1 MCRVGRSPLGTFLFL
16 TAMLKTYKSKMTALR
31 ILVKVRGAIVPIEFH
46 WDLIYPN
53 SGIRGCS
60 FSTDDVE
67 LQKAIEAHE
76 FFGRALQ
83 PSIWTDDKEPV
94 PAKKHEEPKKEETPA
109 EETPVE
115 KTEKTE
121 EKKDEAETP
130 TEEVPVEETPVD
142 ETPADGAP
150 LNGANA
156 KPTYPDVTKLAEVRA
171 ILKEEYGKT
180 AADVKSNAQV
190 LALINELGLVFP
202 NLK

>member
-1 MCRVGRSPLGTFLFL
+1 
-16 TAMLKTYKSKMTALR
+16 MTALR
-31 ILVKVRGAIVPIEFH
+31 ILVKVRGKNVPVEFG

-60 FSTDDVE
+60 FSTDDEE

-76 FFGRALQ
+76 YFGRALQ

-94 PAKKHEEPKKEETPA
+94 PAKKDVKPVEPVKEEPKKEETPV
-109 EETPVE
+109 EET
-115 KTEKTE
+115 
-121 EKKDEAETP
+121 AP
-130 TEEVPVEETPVD
+130 TEETTGEEKVTETAGETTEVEKPTEEAPVEENPV
-142 ETPADGAP
+142 EEAPADGAP

-180 AADVKSNAQV
+180 PAEVKSNAQV

>member
-1 MCRVGRSPLGTFLFL
+1 
-16 TAMLKTYKSKMTALR
+16 MLKTYKSKMTALR

-94 PAKKHEEPKKEETPA
+94 PAKKHEEPKHEEPKHEEPKKEEIPADETPA
-109 EETPVE
+109 DKTEVKKEEDETPA
-115 KTEKTE
+115 
-121 EKKDEAETP
+121 DETP
-130 TEEVPVEETPVD
+130 AD

-180 AADVKSNAQV
+180 AAEVKSNAQV

>member
-1 MCRVGRSPLGTFLFL
+1 
-16 TAMLKTYKSKMTALR
+16 MLKTYKSKMTALR

-94 PAKKHEEPKKEETPA
+94 PAKKHEKPKKEETPA
-109 EETPVE
+109 DETPADE
-115 KTEKTE
+115 TEVKKE
-121 EKKDEAETP
+121 EDETP
-130 TEEVPVEETPVD
+130 TDEIPTDEIPAD

-180 AADVKSNAQV
+180 AAEVKSNAQV

>member
-94 PAKKHEEPKKEETPA
+94 PAKKHEEPKKEEPKKEEPKE
-109 EETPVE
+109 EETPA
-115 KTEKTE
+115 
-121 EKKDEAETP
+121 DETP
-130 TEEVPVEETPVD
+130 ADETEVKKEEDETPAD

-180 AADVKSNAQV
+180 AAEVKSNAQV

>member
-1 MCRVGRSPLGTFLFL
+1 M
-16 TAMLKTYKSKMTALR
+16 
-31 ILVKVRGAIVPIEFH
+31 
-46 WDLIYPN
+46 
-53 SGIRGCS
+53 
-60 FSTDDVE
+60 
-67 LQKAIEAHE
+67 QKAIEAHE
-76 FFGRALQ
+76 FFGRELQ

-94 PAKKHEEPKKEETPA
+94 PAKKHEEPKKEEPKK
-109 EETPVE
+109 EETP
-115 KTEKTE
+115 
-121 EKKDEAETP
+121 A
-130 TEEVPVEETPVD
+130 D
-142 ETPADGAP
+142 ETPADKTEVKKEEDEAPEDGAP

>member
-94 PAKKHEEPKKEETPA
+94 PAKKHEEPKKEEPKK
-109 EETPVE
+109 EETP
-115 KTEKTE
+115 
-121 EKKDEAETP
+121 A
-130 TEEVPVEETPVD
+130 D

-180 AADVKSNAQV
+180 AAEVKSNAQV

>member
-94 PAKKHEEPKKEETPA
+94 PAKQHEEPKKEEPKKEEPKKEEIPADETPA
-109 EETPVE
+109 DETEVKKGEDETP
-115 KTEKTE
+115 
-121 EKKDEAETP
+121 A
-130 TEEVPVEETPVD
+130 D

-180 AADVKSNAQV
+180 AAEVKSNAQV

>member
-76 FFGRALQ
+76 FFGRELQ

-94 PAKKHEEPKKEETPA
+94 PAKKHEEPKKEEPKK
-109 EETPVE
+109 EETP
-115 KTEKTE
+115 
-121 EKKDEAETP
+121 A
-130 TEEVPVEETPVD
+130 D
-142 ETPADGAP
+142 ETPADKTEVKKEEDEAPEDGAP

>member
-1 MCRVGRSPLGTFLFL
+1 
-16 TAMLKTYKSKMTALR
+16 MLKTYKSKMTALR

-109 EETPVE
+109 DETPAD
-115 KTEKTE
+115 KTVVKKE
-121 EKKDEAETP
+121 EDETP
-130 TEEVPVEETPVD
+130 AD
-142 ETPADGAP
+142 ESPADGAP

-180 AADVKSNAQV
+180 AAEVKSNAQV

>member
-94 PAKKHEEPKKEETPA
+94 PAKKHEEPKKEEPKKKEPKN
-109 EETPVE
+109 EETPADE
-115 KTEKTE
+115 TPADKTEVKKE
-121 EKKDEAETP
+121 E
-130 TEEVPVEETPVD
+130 D

-180 AADVKSNAQV
+180 AAEVKSNAQV

>member
-1 MCRVGRSPLGTFLFL
+1 
-16 TAMLKTYKSKMTALR
+16 MTALR
-31 ILVKVRGAIVPIEFH
+31 ILVKVRGKNVPIEFG

-60 FSTDDVE
+60 FSTDDEE

-76 FFGRALQ
+76 YFGRALQ
-83 PSIWTDDKEPV
+83 PSIWTDDKETV
-94 PAKKHEEPKKEETPA
+94 PAKKDVKPVKPVKEEPKKEEN
-109 EETPVE
+109 
-115 KTEKTE
+115 
-121 EKKDEAETP
+121 
-130 TEEVPVEETPVD
+130 PVEETAPIEETTGEEKVIETAGETAKVEKPTEEAPVD
-142 ETPADGAP
+142 ESPVEEAP
-150 LNGANA
+150 LNGDNA

-180 AADVKSNAQV
+180 AAEVKSNAQV

>member
-1 MCRVGRSPLGTFLFL
+1 
-16 TAMLKTYKSKMTALR
+16 MTALR
-31 ILVKVRGAIVPIEFH
+31 ILVKVRGKNVPIEFG

-60 FSTDDVE
+60 FSTDDEE

-76 FFGRALQ
+76 YFGRALQ

-94 PAKKHEEPKKEETPA
+94 PAKKDVEPVKPVKEEPKKEETPV
-109 EETPVE
+109 EET
-115 KTEKTE
+115 
-121 EKKDEAETP
+121 AP
-130 TEEVPVEETPVD
+130 TEETTGEEKVTETAGETTEVVEKPTEEAPVEETPV
-142 ETPADGAP
+142 EEAPADGAP

-180 AADVKSNAQV
+180 AAEVKSNAQV

>member
-46 WDLIYPN
+46 WDLIYQN

-94 PAKKHEEPKKEETPA
+94 PAKKHEEPKKEEPKKEEPKKEKTPA
-109 EETPVE
+109 DEPPADKTEVKKEEDETP
-115 KTEKTE
+115 
-121 EKKDEAETP
+121 A
-130 TEEVPVEETPVD
+130 D

-180 AADVKSNAQV
+180 AAEVKSNAQV

>member
-1 MCRVGRSPLGTFLFL
+1 
-16 TAMLKTYKSKMTALR
+16 MTALR
-31 ILVKVRGAIVPIEFH
+31 ILVKVRGKNVPIEFG

-60 FSTDDVE
+60 FSTDDEE

-76 FFGRALQ
+76 YFGRALQ
-83 PSIWTDDKEPV
+83 PSIWTDDKEPA
-94 PAKKHEEPKKEETPA
+94 PAKKDVEPVEPVKEEPKKEETPVEETA
-109 EETPVE
+109 PTEETTGEEKVTETAGETTEVEKPTEETPVE
-115 KTEKTE
+115 
-121 EKKDEAETP
+121 EA
-130 TEEVPVEETPVD
+130 PVEETPV
-142 ETPADGAP
+142 EGAP

-156 KPTYPDVTKLAEVRA
+156 KPTYPDVTKLSEVRT

-180 AADVKSNAQV
+180 AAEVKSNAQV

>member
-94 PAKKHEEPKKEETPA
+94 PAKKHEEPKKEEPKHEEPKN
-109 EETPVE
+109 EETPADE
-115 KTEKTE
+115 TSADKTKVKKE
-121 EKKDEAETP
+121 EDETP
-130 TEEVPVEETPVD
+130 AD

-180 AADVKSNAQV
+180 AAEVKSNAQV

>member
-1 MCRVGRSPLGTFLFL
+1 
-16 TAMLKTYKSKMTALR
+16 MTALR
-31 ILVKVRGAIVPIEFH
+31 ILVKVHGAIVPIEFH
-46 WDLIYPN
+46 WDLIYQN

-94 PAKKHEEPKKEETPA
+94 PAKKHEEPKHEEPKKDETPTDETPA
-109 EETPVE
+109 DETP
-115 KTEKTE
+115 
-121 EKKDEAETP
+121 A
-130 TEEVPVEETPVD
+130 D

-180 AADVKSNAQV
+180 AAEVKSNAQV

>member
-1 MCRVGRSPLGTFLFL
+1 
-16 TAMLKTYKSKMTALR
+16 MTALR
-31 ILVKVRGAIVPIEFH
+31 ILVKVRGKNVPIEFG

-60 FSTDDVE
+60 FSTDDEE

-76 FFGRALQ
+76 YFGRALQ
-83 PSIWTDDKEPV
+83 PSIWTDDKETVHSKKDVKPV
-94 PAKKHEEPKKEETPA
+94 EPVKEEPKKEEIPVEVTAPI
-109 EETPVE
+109 EETTGEEKVIETAGETAKVE
-115 KTEKTE
+115 K
-121 EKKDEAETP
+121 P
-130 TEEVPVEETPVD
+130 TEEA
-142 ETPADGAP
+142 PADGAP
-150 LNGANA
+150 LNGENA

-180 AADVKSNAQV
+180 AAEVKSNAQV

>member
-31 ILVKVRGAIVPIEFH
+31 ILVKVRGEIVPIEFH

-94 PAKKHEEPKKEETPA
+94 PAKKHEEPKKEEPKKEEPKK
-109 EETPVE
+109 EETPAD
-115 KTEKTE
+115 KTEVKKE
-121 EKKDEAETP
+121 E
-130 TEEVPVEETPVD
+130 D
-142 ETPADGAP
+142 ETPADETQADGAP

-180 AADVKSNAQV
+180 AAEVKSNAQV

>member
-1 MCRVGRSPLGTFLFL
+1 
-16 TAMLKTYKSKMTALR
+16 MTALR
-31 ILVKVRGAIVPIEFH
+31 ILVKVRGKNVPVEFG

-60 FSTDDVE
+60 FSTDDEE

-76 FFGRALQ
+76 YFGRALQ

-94 PAKKHEEPKKEETPA
+94 PAKKHEGPKKEEPKKEKTPTDETPA
-109 EETPVE
+109 D
-115 KTEKTE
+115 KTEVKKE
-121 EKKDEAETP
+121 ED
-130 TEEVPVEETPVD
+130 ETPVD

-180 AADVKSNAQV
+180 AAEVKSNAQV

>member
-76 FFGRALQ
+76 FFGRDLQ

-94 PAKKHEEPKKEETPA
+94 PAKKHEEPKHEEPKKDETPA
-109 EETPVE
+109 DETPAD
-115 KTEKTE
+115 KTEVKKE
-121 EKKDEAETP
+121 EDETP
-130 TEEVPVEETPVD
+130 AD

-180 AADVKSNAQV
+180 AAEVKSNAQV

>member
-94 PAKKHEEPKKEETPA
+94 PAKKEEPKKEEPKKEEIPADETPA
-109 EETPVE
+109 DKTEVKKEEDETPA
-115 KTEKTE
+115 
-121 EKKDEAETP
+121 DETP
-130 TEEVPVEETPVD
+130 AD

-180 AADVKSNAQV
+180 AAEVKSNAQV

>member
-1 MCRVGRSPLGTFLFL
+1 
-16 TAMLKTYKSKMTALR
+16 MTALR
-31 ILVKVRGAIVPIEFH
+31 ILVKVRGKNVPIEFG

-60 FSTDDVE
+60 FSTDDEE

-76 FFGRALQ
+76 YFGRALQ

-94 PAKKHEEPKKEETPA
+94 SAKKDVKPVEPVKEEPKKEETPV
-109 EETPVE
+109 EETAPTEETTGEEKVTETAGETTEVE
-115 KTEKTE
+115 KPTE
-121 EKKDEAETP
+121 EAPIEESP
-130 TEEVPVEETPVD
+130 VEEVPVEENPV
-142 ETPADGAP
+142 EEAPADGAP

>member
-1 MCRVGRSPLGTFLFL
+1 
-16 TAMLKTYKSKMTALR
+16 MLKTYKSKMTALR

-94 PAKKHEEPKKEETPA
+94 PAEKHEEPKNEEPKKEETPA
-109 EETPVE
+109 DETPADKTEVKKEEEETPA
-115 KTEKTE
+115 
-121 EKKDEAETP
+121 DETP
-130 TEEVPVEETPVD
+130 AD

-180 AADVKSNAQV
+180 AAEVKSNAQV

>member
-1 MCRVGRSPLGTFLFL
+1 
-16 TAMLKTYKSKMTALR
+16 MLKTYKSKMTALR

-94 PAKKHEEPKKEETPA
+94 PAKQHEEPKKEEPKKEEPKKEEIPADETPA
-109 EETPVE
+109 DETEVKKGEDETP
-115 KTEKTE
+115 
-121 EKKDEAETP
+121 A
-130 TEEVPVEETPVD
+130 D

-180 AADVKSNAQV
+180 AAEVKSNAQV